1 MTQKEFEALVVEE
14 NEKLAQVMEEENA
27 LKGELERQIKDL
39 RAIITRASALLR
51 DRNADVKHCQD
62 RIETAGRE
70 KRLRLLKAQME
81 LERKECIT
89 IHDAHQIRKKMI
101 EATKKAVS
109 GIPGVDA
116 EKVNVN
122 FEFLENGDC
131 DWEVTLD

>member
-14 NEKLAQVMEEENA
+14 NEKLAQVMVEESA
-27 LKGELERQIKDL
+27 LKDEFERQAKDL
-39 RAIITRASALLR
+39 RAIITRASSLLR
-51 DRNADVKHCQD
+51 DRNADIKHCRD
-62 RIETAGRE
+62 RIETACRE

-81 LERKECIT
+81 LEPKECIT

-122 FEFLENGDC
+122 FEFLENGNC

>member
-14 NEKLAQVMEEENA
+14 NEKLAQVVEEENA
-27 LKGELERQIKDL
+27 LKDELERQIKEL
-39 RAIITRASALLR
+39 RAIITRASVLLH

-62 RIETAGRE
+62 RIGTAGRE

-81 LERKECIT
+81 LEHKECIT
-89 IHDAHQIRKKMI
+89 IHDAHQVRKKMI
-101 EATKKAVS
+101 EAVKKAVS

>member
-27 LKGELERQIKDL
+27 LKAKLEVVVRDL
-39 RAIITRASALLR
+39 RSAIAEMKKLLDERSA
-51 DRNADVKHCQD
+51 DMKHCND
-62 RIETAGRE
+62 RIETACRE

-81 LERKECIT
+81 LEHKECIT

>member
-27 LKGELERQIKDL
+27 LKDELERQAKDL
-39 RAIITRASALLR
+39 RAIITRASSLLR
-51 DRNADVKHCQD
+51 DRNADIKHCRD

-89 IHDAHQIRKKMI
+89 MHDAHQIRKKMI

-122 FEFLENGDC
+122 FEFLENGNC
-131 DWEVTLD
+131 EWEVTLD

>member
-14 NEKLAQVMEEENA
+14 NEKLAQVVEEENA
-27 LKGELERQIKDL
+27 LKDELERQIKEL
-39 RAIITRASALLR
+39 RAIITRASVLLH
-51 DRNADVKHCQD
+51 DRNVDVKHCQD

-81 LERKECIT
+81 LEHKECIT
-89 IHDAHQIRKKMI
+89 IHDAHQVRKKMI
-101 EATKKAVS
+101 EAVKKAVS

>member
-14 NEKLAQVMEEENA
+14 NEKLAQVMEAENA
-27 LKGELERQIKDL
+27 KKGELERQAKDL
-39 RAIITRASALLR
+39 RAIITRASSLLR
-51 DRNADVKHCQD
+51 DRNADIKHCRD
-62 RIETAGRE
+62 RIENACRE

-81 LERKECIT
+81 LEHKECIT

-101 EATKKAVS
+101 DATKKAVS

>member
-1 MTQKEFEALVVEE
+1 MTQKEFDALVVEE
-14 NEKLAQVMEEENA
+14 NEEFARVVEAENA
-27 LKGELERQIKDL
+27 HKAALKE
-39 RAIITRASALLR
+39 AIIQMRHDSSHIDHLIRQQSYALESC
-51 DRNADVKHCQD
+51 NE
-62 RIETAGRE
+62 RIAKATRE
-70 KRLRLLKAQME
+70 KRIKLAKAQME
-81 LERKECIT
+81 LEHQECIT

-101 EATKKAVS
+101 EAVKKAVS

>member
-14 NEKLAQVMEEENA
+14 NEKLAQVVEEENA

-39 RAIITRASALLR
+39 RAIITRASALLH

-81 LERKECIT
+81 LEHKECIT

>member
-14 NEKLAQVMEEENA
+14 NEKLAQVVEEENA
-27 LKGELERQIKDL
+27 KRAKLEVAVRNLCTAMDATKK
-39 RAIITRASALLR
+39 LLR
-51 DRNADVKHCQD
+51 EMRVDIKHCQD

-81 LERKECIT
+81 LEHKECIT

-131 DWEVTLD
+131 NWEVTLD